1 MQRVNYSSHEVKIS
15 QMLLNLYSAVFR
27 VTLVLKRVGAYTF
40 ISLLHE
46 IGPQVPVRAQNF
58 FKFCFEENKMLRS

>member
-27 VTLVLKRVGAYTF
+27 VTLVLKRVRAYTF
-40 ISLLHE
+40 ISLLRE

-58 FKFCFEENKMLRS
+58 FKFWFEETKMLRS